1 MNSLSNLFAN
11 SQLSIRG
18 TVLFPGLAH
27 GKVYQLKKVDLQ
39 KYILDKSF
47 VEIVS
52 TEIARLDLSVNR
64 SKDQIIKLMN
74 SSCHIKNDPSY
85 LIFEAELRFLND
97 SAFVQVIKDLV
108 FKTNFK
114 VETILADEIMKMHD
128 TITLCTDG
136 LILKGLTTTQDLYY
150 RILYNMLPSNQDRVQ
165 TLLKIPAGSI
175 LVVDRLTPIEVAMIP
190 LDKTIGILIEESSS
204 HSHSSIMLRSLG
216 IPAIVDLQGIGSIL
230 DESSTV
236 QIDAS
241 RGYVFINPTEETI
254 KECDKISLRYIEK
267 SKHLSETL
275 EKSFINT
282 QDGYLMHLLCN
293 ASSYLDLQH
302 ACTLGITDIG
312 LFRTE
317 ISYISSK
324 FMLTDEQ
331 NIAFYSNL
339 FGLDGIKEITI
350 RLLDLGGDKLPFFL
364 KMNTETDPQLGCRG
378 IRFLLSHPEIL
389 RKQIRAIL
397 IAGKN
402 HNIRILIPFVT
413 TVDDLLNTKAIIM
426 DVINELS
433 LFKDNVSIGV
443 MIEVP
448 SIALSIEQFL
458 PHVNFVCLGTND
470 LIQYFF
476 AANRDQFDLRNYCN
490 FTHPTFLKMLQGIL
504 TTCKKHNVR
513 ITACGEMASDPLGCC
528 LLASLGA
535 RFLSV
540 HTEAVHL
547 VRHSLSTLN
556 LSQLRDLLPSIFA
569 LKSADSVDILLK
581 TTL

>member
-1 MNSLSNLFAN
+1 MNSLSIFFAD
-11 SQLSIRG
+11 SQISIRG

-27 GKVYQLKKVDLQ
+27 GKVFQLKKVNLQ
-39 KYILDKSF
+39 KYVLDKSL

-52 TEIARLDLSVNR
+52 AEIARLDLAVNK
-64 SKDQIIKLMN
+64 SKAQIIKLMN
-74 SSCHIKNDPSY
+74 SSRHIKNNPSY

-97 SAFVQVIKDLV
+97 NAFVHTITDMV

-114 VETILADEIMKMHD
+114 VETILADEILKMHD
-128 TITLCTDG
+128 TITISTDG
-136 LILKGLTTTQDLYY
+136 LVLKGLSTTQDLYY
-150 RILYNMLPSNQDRVQ
+150 RIIYNMLPSDQDRIQ
-165 TLLKIPAGSI
+165 TLLEMPSGSI
-175 LVVDRLTPIEVAMIP
+175 LAVDRLTPIEVAMIP
-190 LDKTIGILIEESSS
+190 LDKIIGILIEENSS

-230 DESSTV
+230 DENSTV
-236 QIDAS
+236 QIDAF

-267 SKHLSETL
+267 SKHLSESL
-275 EKSFINT
+275 EKSFIKT
-282 QDGYLMHLLCN
+282 VDGYLMHLLCN
-293 ASSYLDLQH
+293 ASSITDMQH
-302 ACTLGITDIG
+302 AYSLGITDIG

-339 FGLDGIKEITI
+339 FGLGGIKEITI

-364 KMNTETDPQLGCRG
+364 QMNKESDPLLGCRG

-389 RKQIRAIL
+389 RDQIRAIL
-397 IAGKN
+397 IAGKD
-402 HNIRILIPFVT
+402 HNIRILLPFVT
-413 TVDDLLNTKAIIM
+413 TVDDLLNTQAIIR

-433 LFKDNVSIGV
+433 LFKDNVNIGV

-448 SIALSIEQFL
+448 SIALSIDQFL
-458 PHVNFVCLGTND
+458 PYVNFVCLGTND

-476 AANRDQFDLRNYCN
+476 AANRDQYELRNYSK
-490 FTHPTFLKMLQGIL
+490 FTHPTFLKMLLGIF

-528 LLASLGA
+528 LLAALGS

-556 LSQLRDLLPSIFA
+556 ISQLRDLLPSIFA
-569 LKSADSVDILLK
+569 LRSADAVDKLLK
-581 TTL
+581 STL